1 MDHLNIETRSSP
13 TSGAQRRRSGRTIK
27 PPQKFTP
34 VVTPSRVTSK
44 RKRRTE
50 AESDSSDLENNDV
63 SDTSND
69 DEQPKSQ
76 RKSQKA
82 RKPSAKRY
90 KSNGRLTLAVNSV
103 MKAPSRLKKNIN
115 RRVVIAD
122 KDSTGLY
129 ADLFLSGNR
138 PQDIAAQWLQ
148 KYRENGRQA
157 LADLVNLILRSSG
170 CNIEV
175 TVDDIDDIDNVDGR
189 LADVQSEFQ
198 MQNISEYPL
207 ISRAKSSQSFRGNLI
222 GFFDK
227 LIEVLHESEVLYEET
242 ILLENIHQWVAA
254 LSSSTTRPFRHTAT
268 LIALTMTSARCRIA
282 HAEIEKAA
290 KVQRQLE
297 SEAKSKKPNK
307 ARLADF
313 QRRVDKNNE
322 RKAIIEGQIQDYFET
337 VYLHRYRDID
347 PKIRL
352 ECTEA
357 LGNWIVT
364 MDSYFYDGQ
373 YLRYLGWMLYDTH
386 GPIRQ
391 AIVMQIQKI
400 MKTLNHGGIRHLI
413 DRFRSRLIE
422 IATRDSEPSVR
433 AHTVELLTLIRDAE
447 MLEPDDIDDI
457 GRLILDAEPRVRKTV
472 VGFFISNVN
481 DLYETRLQE
490 IYSDDAQ
497 EHIKNMSDEDG
508 IDSPRPSWIKFKCL
522 AEILVEYDVRD
533 QVDVQNRINLPK
545 ILKVKTSESRFT
557 LAAQALFEKMQELRE
572 WVSLAG
578 YLLYDHTTNT
588 NTLDNATEHLF
599 SEAIKPNERE
609 EVVLLE
615 ILTSVV
621 KSSLQHLE
629 EHTKTDRKKHSK
641 TDIAEAK
648 ETANRHLA
656 DIITRLLN
664 RYGADPQAV
673 TIVLRLAQLLDF
685 GFFQDEIQ
693 QNSSNCSKL
702 LDQICSQFKSHA
714 DTKVLTEASFALLHA
729 RSFEEFE
736 EFTNNKIQ
744 LLWEESISMLQK
756 VSQAGEISVR
766 GGSFSQKALTE
777 ISHIL
782 ARIEQLSSISD
793 PTEFM
798 EGDSSTGELC
808 PINLIFDLIA
818 RGELLEGND
827 VTFDSLEDTI
837 VQSAMRS
844 GQFYFMWKTL
854 NLSNA
859 SENQGISESNIDQL
873 KERQE
878 IFIANLIASFSS
890 RANLDEVRL
899 LGAGIYIDLHVTFVS
914 TLGLTPT
921 LAMEN
926 KDKTGSS
933 KADHISNAILSLIKQ
948 IGADVQQELTS
959 IFCDLERQFAK
970 KSKKKLNAPGDDE
983 APEDLDSDSD
993 SEDIEDE
1000 ISEQRQ
1006 IEILTAEKQLCQFTG
1021 KICLAILA
1029 QVLDFSGP
1037 SSGKLRARLL
1047 RNRQLLGPNFKE
1059 IVSCLDESKAQRTKK
1074 ISKSKSPLLISVDER
1089 KKLPL
1094 KSAEIVENDEINDDS
1109 DNDKNI
1115 VNEGDDVI
1123 EDIVDPFIEEDKR
1136 ENQDNDRDQDDIEDF
1151 EEKEREEEGR
1161 EEEEE
1166 DEDED
1171 EDEDEKEEEEVEE
1184 KEK

>member
-1 MDHLNIETRSSP
+1 MEPLNIETRSSP
-13 TSGAQRRRSGRTIK
+13 ISGAQRRRSGRIIK
-27 PPQKFTP
+27 PPQKFTS
-34 VVTPSRVTSK
+34 VVTPSRATSK
-44 RKRRTE
+44 RKRR
-50 AESDSSDLENNDV
+50 ADVESDSPDPGDDDS
-63 SDTSND
+63 SDTSKD
-69 DEQPKSQ
+69 DIHDKQPKSQ

-82 RKPSAKRY
+82 KKPSAKRH
-90 KSNGRLTLAVNSV
+90 KPHGRPNLAVNDV
-103 MKAPSRLKKNIN
+103 MKLPSRLKKNIN
-115 RRVVIAD
+115 RRVVVAD
-122 KDSTGLY
+122 KDSTGLH
-129 ADLFLSGNR
+129 AELFSSGNR

-148 KYRENGRQA
+148 KYRENDRQA

-175 TVDDIDDIDNVDGR
+175 TVDDVDDIDNVDGR
-189 LADVQSEFQ
+189 LVDVQSEFQ

-207 ISRAKSSQSFRGNLI
+207 ISRAKSNQSFRGNLT

-282 HAEIEKAA
+282 HTEIEKAA

-322 RKAIIEGQIQDYFET
+322 RKAIIESQIQDYFET

-357 LGNWIVT
+357 LGTWIVT

-400 MKTLNHGGIRHLI
+400 MKTLNHGGIRHFI

-422 IATRDSEPSVR
+422 MATRDSELAVR
-433 AHTVELLTLIRDAE
+433 VHTVELLTLIRDAE

-457 GRLILDAEPRVRKTV
+457 GRLILDAELRVRKSV
-472 VGFFISNVN
+472 VNFFISNVN

-497 EHIKNMSDEDG
+497 EHIKNMLDEDG

-522 AEILVEYDVRD
+522 AEILVEYDTRD
-533 QVDVQNRINLPK
+533 QADVQSRVNLPK
-545 ILKVKTSESRFT
+545 FLEVNTSESRFT
-557 LAAQALFEKMQELRE
+557 LAAQALFERMQELRE

-578 YLLYDHTTNT
+578 YILYDHTTST
-588 NTLDNATEHLF
+588 KKLDNDMEHLF
-599 SEAIKPNERE
+599 LEAVIPNEKE

-621 KSSLQHLE
+621 KSFLQRLE
-629 EHTKTDRKKHSK
+629 EPSKMDRKKHSK
-641 TDIAEAK
+641 ADIVEAK
-648 ETANRHLA
+648 EIATRQLA
-656 DIITRLLN
+656 DIITRSLN

-673 TIVLRLAQLLDF
+673 TIVLRLAQVLDY
-685 GFFQDEIQ
+685 GFFHDEIQ
-693 QNSSNCSKL
+693 QISSNCSRL
-702 LDQICSQFKSHA
+702 LDQICAQFKSHA

-729 RSFEEFE
+729 RGFEELE
-736 EFTNNKIQ
+736 ELTNNKIQ

-756 VSQAGEISVR
+756 VNQAGEISVR
-766 GGSFSQKALTE
+766 GGSFSQKTLIE

-782 ARIEQLSSISD
+782 ARIDQLSSISD
-793 PTEFM
+793 PIEFM
-798 EGDSSTGELC
+798 EADSNTGEPC
-808 PINLIFDLIA
+808 PITLIFDIIA
-818 RGELLEGND
+818 RGELLEGNN
-827 VTFDSLEDTI
+827 VTFDSIEDTI
-837 VQSAMRS
+837 VQCAMRS
-844 GQFYFMWKTL
+844 GLFYFMWKTL
-854 NLSNA
+854 NISNA
-859 SENQGISESNIDQL
+859 SENQSISESNIDQL

-890 RANLDEVRL
+890 RADLDEVRL
-899 LGAGIYIDLHVTFVS
+899 LGASIYIDLHVTFVS
-914 TLGLTPT
+914 TLGFTPT
-921 LAMEN
+921 SEN
-926 KDKTGSS
+926 ERKDKTNSS
-933 KADHISNAILSLIKQ
+933 KADHSSDSIFSLIKQ
-948 IGADVQQELTS
+948 IDADVQQELSS

-983 APEDLDSDSD
+983 APEDLDSDSED
-993 SEDIEDE
+993 EDIEDE

-1006 IEILTAEKQLCQFTG
+1006 IEILASEKQLCQFTG

-1037 SSGKLRARLL
+1037 LSGKLRARLL

-1059 IVSCLDESKAQRTKK
+1059 IVSCLDESKTQKSKK
-1074 ISKSKSPLLISVDER
+1074 TSKNKSPLLISVDER

-1094 KSAEIVENDEINDDS
+1094 KSAEFVENDVDDI
-1109 DNDKNI
+1109 DNDGGNDENI
-1115 VNEGDDVI
+1115 VNEEDDMI

-1136 ENQDNDRDQDDIEDF
+1136 EGLDSDGDQDDIEDF
-1151 EEKEREEEGR
+1151 EEKEREEEG
-1161 EEEEE
+1161 EEENESEKLLDINE
-1166 DEDED
+1166 DDD
-1171 EDEDEKEEEEVEE
+1171 TIMGD
-1184 KEK
+1184 